1 VSWSEPPW
9 ARWEGDPDR
18 PEFTLGLEEEVMLLT
33 PGSWVLAQSVDEV
46 LLELSPPLAEHVTS
60 ETHRAALELGSG
72 IHPTAVAAASEL
84 TALRVSLAQEL
95 GPLGLRVA
103 AAGTHPFTLWQE
115 TRVSDGARYQLLYG
129 SLRELARREPTFALH
144 VHVGVSTADRAVD
157 LLNRL
162 RTHLPLLLA
171 LSANSPYW
179 QGRDT
184 GLASTRVPVFQAF
197 PRVGIPRRFRDYHD
211 YIGAVDLLI
220 RSGAFPEATFLWWDI
235 RLQPRFGTVEIRIMD
250 SQTRVQDTAALLA
263 LVQSVAR
270 LELEEGYA
278 SEALIDAPEV
288 LDENRF
294 LAVREG
300 VDAHLIDPESASMV
314 PLRHQLEELLAACG
328 PHAVELGCASELAD
342 VAEIA
347 RCGGASRQREMAR
360 ESGSL
365 PGLVGRMSDLFVGQ
379 AGAQPSGSQEAAA
392 GLESNAPVPQTQL

>member
-1 VSWSEPPW
+1 MTLR
-9 ARWEGDPDR
+9 AR
-18 PEFTLGLEEEVMLLT
+18 
-33 PGSWVLAQSVDEV
+33 
-46 LLELSPPLAEHVTS
+46 LAE
-60 ETHRAALELGSG
+60 EL
-72 IHPTAVAAASEL
+72 A
-84 TALRVSLAQEL
+84 
-95 GPLGLRVA
+95 PLGLRVA

-144 VHVGVSTADRAVD
+144 VHVGVSTAARAVS

-162 RTHLPLLLA
+162 RTHLPLLLG

-197 PRVGIPRRFRDYHD
+197 PRVGIPRRFRDYED
-211 YIGAVDLLI
+211 YIETVDLLI

-263 LVQSVAR
+263 LVQSLAR
-270 LELEEGYA
+270 LELEEGFA
-278 SEALIDAPEV
+278 CEALIDAPEL

-300 VDAHLIDPESASMV
+300 VDAHLIDPERASMV
-314 PLRHQLEELLAACG
+314 PLRQHLADLLALCY
-328 PHAVELGCASELAD
+328 PHAAELGCAGELAD
-342 VAEIA
+342 VSDLA
-347 RCGGASRQREMAR
+347 RCGGASRQRELAR

-365 PGLVGRMSDLFVGQ
+365 PGLVGSMSDLFVGEVG
-379 AGAQPSGSQEAAA
+379 GAPPPYGIAAA
-392 GLESNAPVPQTQL
+392 GLGPKARVRQAQL

>member
-1 VSWSEPPW
+1 VTWSEPPW
-9 ARWEGDPDR
+9 ARWDADPDR
-18 PEFTLGLEEEVMLLT
+18 PEFTLGLEEEVMLVT

-46 LLELSPPLAEHVTS
+46 LLELSPQLAEHVTA

-72 IHPTAVAAASEL
+72 IHSSAAAAASEL
-84 TALRVSLAQEL
+84 EGLRVCLAQEL
-95 GPLGLRVA
+95 APLGLRAA

-115 TRVSDGARYQLLYG
+115 TRVSDGARYQLLYS

-144 VHVGVSTADRAVD
+144 VHVGVSTADRAVS

-197 PRVGIPRRFRDYHD
+197 PRVGIPRRFRDYGD
-211 YIGAVDLLI
+211 YIEAVDLLI

-250 SQTRVQDTAALLA
+250 AQTRVQDTAALLA

-278 SEALIDAPEV
+278 SDPLMDAPEV

-300 VDAHLIDPESASMV
+300 VDAQLIDPESASMV
-314 PLRHQLEELLAACG
+314 PLRDHLEELLAACR
-328 PHAVELGCASELAD
+328 PHAIELGCAAELAA
-342 VAEIA
+342 VSEVA

-360 ESGSL
+360 EAGSL
-365 PGLVGRMSDLFVGQ
+365 PGLVGRMSDLFLGRV
-379 AGAQPSGSQEAAA
+379 ARVPPASQDAAA
-392 GLESNAPVPQTQL
+392 GPTAGASQAQL